1 LLQPLDASDLKD
13 LRTMSNSKKYKFKL
27 IDDDE
32 SFEQAKN
39 LIIEYAD
46 SLKIDLR
53 FQDFKNELKEIN
65 IQYNKPY
72 GALIIII
79 DNDSGEAVGCIGIR
93 KFENKIAEFKRM
105 YVKDSHRNKGVG
117 KELIHQAIKLSID
130 LGYEI
135 VRLDTLDTM
144 KPAIALYKKYG
155 FYEIEAYR
163 YNPNKNVKYFELK
176 L

>member
-1 LLQPLDASDLKD
+1 
-13 LRTMSNSKKYKFKL
+13 MNNSKKYKFKL

-39 LIIEYAD
+39 LFLEYAE

-72 GALIIII
+72 GGLIIII
-79 DNDSGEAVGCIGIR
+79 NNDSGEAIGCIGIR

-105 YVKDSHRNKGVG
+105 YVKDYHRKKGLG
-117 KELIHQAIKLSID
+117 KELLHRAIKLAKN

-135 VRLDTLDTM
+135 ARLDTLDTM
-144 KPAIALYKKYG
+144 EPAIAIYKKYG

-163 YNPNKNVKYFELK
+163 YNPDKNVKYFELK